1 MDTNLPHA
9 YSVII
14 YSTLRPPPNVDFVHG
29 YPGIP
34 PGAADRPQ
42 AAVKGAIEVRAG
54 PQGVKAKWVRVELR
68 KVETLPGG
76 GMQNTFYDFV
86 GPSPVTIW
94 TASDEYGVLRSQ
106 DFPFQIRIP
115 ESVPPSI
122 ALESRAGIKYELLA
136 SVCTKGKK
144 GFLRRR
150 KSNVVSTQTAIII
163 DKHELH
169 STWPVYCQPEVR
181 QITHEGVTLTVE
193 RNHTCYGPGDR
204 ISVMAT
210 LKSDSLHTILLR
222 GFELTL
228 KESTIFRA
236 GPYTSGKKNVPQV
249 RVAVV
254 AETRLPVNFSLYGGM
269 VQKAELTCAVSPNHT
284 TTTLNSARHID
295 ITYVLSVKALLG
307 TGQPLVMDL
316 PVILSNWQRNVS
328 HEAIRRIG
336 PAPGLSLLPT
346 TATSGVNNTSTAPS
360 QVNTRPAMTIER
372 PTTSSRGIPN
382 STMNTVNGTADM
394 SKADE
399 LGYNTN
405 GLKSTIT
412 TVTSMDDLNKQT
424 AAVGPTSSGA
434 GASAFTGNRLAAN
447 TSSQQTRKP
456 TANASSAPANKWLS
470 AEEEKKALYERAKAK
485 VEETQAGA
493 MAQNNPVSFF
503 LCDFGS
509 LADAIF
515 AASQPAT
522 TAPVSA
528 PSAAVKNPGWL
539 SAEEEKTRLF
549 HKAQEA
555 ARKAQG
561 LDAYSASPPPQD
573 NRSAVTPPAAGVPQY
588 LSAEEEKAALRRYEE
603 AKRAV
608 QRTQLGGT
616 DDVGSSSSSS
626 AYVPPPVASDLPPS
640 FEASVPVVDARTQ
653 LAEKERLRRE
663 YEARDAAVHRPSVDN
678 VPAYSE
684 DNSEP
689 QPLTGTIIQSAIAE
703 KEMLRRKFEM
713 QDAQAR
719 AAVGSASQPPRQ
731 ASPVQLKS
739 RPAPAPPSSTARILT
754 AAEEKAMLR
763 ARFEAE
769 DSAQSH
775 STPPITPPPH
785 INGYNHA
792 NSYTNGMHAGPST
805 PSALPTLIPPPA
817 PPPLAPKPPASYI
830 QETQEEDARV
840 SRYVNSGAPI
850 PDLDNYPIPGGS
862 ISRNTSARAASGLDM
877 HPFTPFSSGFD
888 GGMNSKNIGLTPSLP
903 QSNKRD

>member
-1 MDTNLPHA
+1 MSGQVKL
-9 YSVII
+9 
-14 YSTLRPPPNVDFVHG
+14 TLRPPPNVDFVHG

-76 GMQNTFYDFV
+76 GLQNTFYDFV
-86 GPSPVTIW
+86 GPSPVTLW

-150 KSNVVSTQTAIII
+150 KSIVVSTQAAIII

-169 STWPVYCQPEVR
+169 STWPVYCQPETR

-204 ISVMAT
+204 ISVMAA
-210 LKSDSLHTILLR
+210 LKSDSVHTILLR

-236 GPYTSGKKNVPQV
+236 GPYTSGKKSVPQV
-249 RVAVV
+249 RVASV

-269 VQKAELTCAVSPNHT
+269 VQKAELTCTVSPNHT
-284 TTTLNSARHID
+284 TTTLNTARHID

-316 PVILSNWQRNVS
+316 PVILSNWQRTVS

-336 PAPGLSLLPT
+336 PAPGLSLLPAT
-346 TATSGVNNTSTAPS
+346 TTGGVTSNPTGPVNVRPS
-360 QVNTRPAMTIER
+360 MTVER
-372 PTTSSRGIPN
+372 PTGSSRGNPP
-382 STMNTVNGTADM
+382 STNTTFNNTADTSSKPDEFGYTSGYGTKSGTANG
-394 SKADE
+394 SK
-399 LGYNTN
+399 
-405 GLKSTIT
+405 
-412 TVTSMDDLNKQT
+412 TVTSVASNDSIRPDS
-424 AAVGPTSSGA
+424 AGA
-434 GASAFTGNRLAAN
+434 GASVSAGNRFPTA
-447 TSSQQTRKP
+447 TSPPPQQTRKP
-456 TANASSAPANKWLS
+456 SATATTPAQNKWLS
-470 AEEEKKALYERAKAK
+470 AEEEKRVLYERAKERA
-485 VEETQAGA
+485 EATQAGVITP
-493 MAQNNPVSFF
+493 NNVAVTTP
-503 LCDFGS
+503 
-509 LADAIF
+509 
-515 AASQPAT
+515 PAT
-522 TAPVSA
+522 TPANKN
-528 PSAAVKNPGWL
+528 AAWL

-549 HKAQEA
+549 NQAQEA
-555 ARKAQG
+555 ARRAQG
-561 LDAYSASPPPQD
+561 LETYSSPSPPPQN
-573 NRSAVTPPAAGVPQY
+573 NRSTAAAIPQY
-588 LSAEEEKAALRRYEE
+588 PTAEEEKAALRRYED

-608 QRTQLGGT
+608 QRTQFGGT
-616 DDVGSSSSSS
+616 DDVGTSSSSS
-626 AYVPPPVASDLPPS
+626 YVPPPAANDLPPS

-663 YEARDAAVHRPSVDN
+663 YEARDAAAQLQAES
-678 VPAYSE
+678 VPAYSHE
-684 DNSEP
+684 PEP
-689 QPLTGTIIQSAIAE
+689 QPLTGTMIQSAIAE

-719 AAVGSASQPPRQ
+719 AAPSSPSPPPRQ
-731 ASPVQLKS
+731 ASPKA
-739 RPAPAPPSSTARILT
+739 RPVPTAPSSSGRILT

-769 DSAQSH
+769 DSAPASAPTV
-775 STPPITPPPH
+775 SPPQ
-785 INGYNHA
+785 INGYSHVNGL
-792 NSYTNGMHAGPST
+792 TNGAHAGPST
-805 PSALPTLIPPPA
+805 PSPSAPTFTSPPA
-817 PPPLAPKPPASYI
+817 PPPLAPKPPAAYI

-840 SRYVNSGAPI
+840 SRYVNSGVPL
-850 PDLDNYPIPGGS
+850 PDLDYNSTPGGS
-862 ISRNTSARAASGLDM
+862 LLRNAAANAASGLDIR
-877 HPFTPFSSGFD
+877 PFTPFSTGFE
-888 GGMNSKNIGLTPSLP
+888 GKSIGLPPPLP
-903 QSNKRD
+903 NSNSRD

>member
-1 MDTNLPHA
+1 MSGQVKL
-9 YSVII
+9 
-14 YSTLRPPPNVDFVHG
+14 TLRPPPNVDFVHG

-169 STWPVYCQPEVR
+169 STWPVYCQPETR

-236 GPYTSGKKNVPQV
+236 GPYTSGKKSVPQV

-284 TTTLNSARHID
+284 TTTLNTARHID

-346 TATSGVNNTSTAPS
+346 TATGGVNTANTTTS
-360 QVNTRPAMTIER
+360 QVNTRPPMTIER
-372 PTTSSRGIPN
+372 PTTSSRGPPASI
-382 STMNTVNGTADM
+382 SNTTSGTTDM
-394 SKADE
+394 SSRPDE

-405 GLKSTIT
+405 GPKSTMS
-412 TVTSMDDLNKQT
+412 TVTSFDDFNKPTT
-424 AAVGPTSSGA
+424 AVRPNSSGT
-434 GASAFTGNRLAAN
+434 GASASTGNQFVGN
-447 TSSQQTRKP
+447 TLNQQIRKP
-456 TANASSAPANKWLS
+456 TTPAPSAVTATNKWLS
-470 AEEEKKALYERAKAK
+470 AEEEKKTLYERAKAK

-493 MAQNNPVSFF
+493 MAQNNS
-503 LCDFGS
+503 S
-509 LADAIF
+509 
-515 AASQPAT
+515 AT
-522 TAPVSA
+522 TPPISA
-528 PSAAVKNPGWL
+528 PSAAAKNAGWL

-573 NRSAVTPPAAGVPQY
+573 NPPAVTSSAAGGPQY
-588 LSAEEEKAALRRYEE
+588 LSAEEEKAALRRYED

-626 AYVPPPVASDLPPS
+626 AYVPPPVTNDLPPS

-663 YEARDAAVHRPSVDN
+663 YEARDAAAVAQRPSVDN

-684 DNSEP
+684 DNSGS
-689 QPLTGTIIQSAIAE
+689 QPLTGTIIRSAIAE

-713 QDAQAR
+713 QDAQA
-719 AAVGSASQPPRQ
+719 AGSPSQPPRQ
-731 ASPVQLKS
+731 ASPVQSKS
-739 RPAPAPPSSTARILT
+739 RPAPAPPSSTVRVPT

-769 DSAQSH
+769 DSAPSH
-775 STPPITPPPH
+775 STPPITPPPQ
-785 INGYNHA
+785 INGYNYV
-792 NSYTNGMHAGPST
+792 NGYTNGTRAGPST
-805 PSALPTLIPPPA
+805 PSLPTFNPPPA

-840 SRYVNSGAPI
+840 SRYVNSAAPI
-850 PDLDNYPIPGGS
+850 PGLDSYSISNGS
-862 ISRNTSARAASGLDM
+862 LSRNTSANAANGLDM
-877 HPFTPFSSGFD
+877 HPFTPFSSGFE
-888 GGMNSKNIGLTPSLP
+888 GGLNPKHMGLTPPLP

>member
-1 MDTNLPHA
+1 MSSQVKL
-9 YSVII
+9 
-14 YSTLRPPPNVDFVHG
+14 TLRPPPNVDFVHG

-54 PQGVKAKWVRVELR
+54 SQGVKAKWVRVELR

-94 TASDEYGVLRSQ
+94 TASDEYGILRSQ

-136 SVCTKGKK
+136 SVCIKGKK

-169 STWPVYCQPEVR
+169 STWPVYCQPETR

-236 GPYTSGKKNVPQV
+236 GPYTSGKKSVPQV

-269 VQKAELTCAVSPNHT
+269 VQKAELTCSVSQNHT
-284 TTTLNSARHID
+284 TTTLNTARHID

-316 PVILSNWQRNVS
+316 PVVLSNWQRNVS

-336 PAPGLSLLPT
+336 PAPGLSLLP
-346 TATSGVNNTSTAPS
+346 GINNGDSAAS
-360 QVNTRPAMTIER
+360 QPARPTMTIER
-372 PTTSSRGIPN
+372 PTTSSRSIPQ
-382 STMNTVNGTADM
+382 STMNTVNGTSDIS
-394 SKADE
+394 SKVDE
-399 LGYNTN
+399 LGYHTGGSKPN
-405 GLKSTIT
+405 T
-412 TVTSMDDLNKQT
+412 TVSSMDDYNKPA
-424 AAVGPTSSGA
+424 AAVGSSSSGTS
-434 GASAFTGNRLAAN
+434 ASNANRSVAN
-447 TSSQQTRKP
+447 TPSQQTRKATTP
-456 TANASSAPANKWLS
+456 TPNKWLS

-485 VEETQAGA
+485 VEATQAGA
-493 MAQNNPVSFF
+493 MAQ
-503 LCDFGS
+503 
-509 LADAIF
+509 
-515 AASQPAT
+515 T
-522 TAPVSA
+522 TAPTTTPAVN
-528 PSAAVKNPGWL
+528 PTPVAAKNAGWL

-561 LDAYSASPPPQD
+561 LDAYSASPSPAD
-573 NRSAVTPPAAGVPQY
+573 NRPAVSSSTAGMPQY
-588 LSAEEEKAALRRYEE
+588 PSAEEEKAALRRYEE

-616 DDVGSSSSSS
+616 DDIGSSSSST
-626 AYVPPPVASDLPPS
+626 AFAPPPAANDLPPS
-640 FEASVPVVDARTQ
+640 FEASVPIVDARTQ

-663 YEARDAAVHRPSVDN
+663 YEARDAAAAAAQRPSVEN
-678 VPAYSE
+678 VPAYTE
-684 DNSEP
+684 DSQP
-689 QPLTGTIIQSAIAE
+689 QPMTGTIIQSAIAE

-719 AAVGSASQPPRQ
+719 AAASSASQPPRQ
-731 ASPVQLKS
+731 ASPVQLKG
-739 RPAPAPPSSTARILT
+739 RPTPALPSSTSGRVLT

-769 DSAQSH
+769 DSGRSH
-775 STPPITPPPH
+775 TTPPPMNPPPQ
-785 INGYNHA
+785 INGYNHI
-792 NSYTNGMHAGPST
+792 NGYTNGAPAGPST
-805 PSALPTLIPPPA
+805 PSPSRSNFTPPPA
-817 PPPLAPKPPASYI
+817 PPPLAPKPPAAYI

-840 SRYVNSGAPI
+840 SRYVNSGLPI
-850 PDLDNYPIPGGS
+850 PDIDSYPIPGGS
-862 ISRNTSARAASGLDM
+862 ISRKNSAGAASALDM
-877 HPFTPFSSGFD
+877 HPFTPFASGFE
-888 GGMNSKNIGLTPSLP
+888 GGMNSKLGVPSSLP
-903 QSNKRD
+903 HSN

>member
-1 MDTNLPHA
+1 MSGQVKL
-9 YSVII
+9 
-14 YSTLRPPPNVDFVHG
+14 TLRPPPNVDFVHG

-54 PQGVKAKWVRVELR
+54 AQGVKAKWVRVELR

-86 GPSPVTIW
+86 GPSPVNIW

-169 STWPVYCQPEVR
+169 STWPVYCQPETR

-269 VQKAELTCAVSPNHT
+269 VQKAELTCSVSPNHT
-284 TTTLNSARHID
+284 TTTLNTARHID

-316 PVILSNWQRNVS
+316 PVVLSNWQRNVS

-336 PAPGLSLLPT
+336 PAPGLSLLPGGINNADS
-346 TATSGVNNTSTAPS
+346 ATNQT
-360 QVNTRPAMTIER
+360 NTRPAMTIER
-372 PTTSSRGIPN
+372 PTTSSRSIPS
-382 STMNTVNGTADM
+382 STVNTVSGTTDLL
-394 SKADE
+394 SRPDE
-399 LGYNTN
+399 LGYNNSGSKATN
-405 GLKSTIT
+405 T
-412 TVTSMDDLNKQT
+412 TVTSMDDLNKPA
-424 AAVGPTSSGA
+424 AAVRPSSSGTGA
-434 GASAFTGNRLAAN
+434 GASTVNRPGAN
-447 TSSQQTRKP
+447 ILNQQTRKP
-456 TANASSAPANKWLS
+456 TVPSTSTPNKWLS

-485 VEETQAGA
+485 VEATQAGA
-493 MAQNNPVSFF
+493 IAQ
-503 LCDFGS
+503 
-509 LADAIF
+509 
-515 AASQPAT
+515 
-522 TAPVSA
+522 SA
-528 PSAAVKNPGWL
+528 PAAAPSISAPPAAVKSAGWL
-539 SAEEEKTRLF
+539 SAEEEKSRLF

-561 LDAYSASPPPQD
+561 LDAYSASPPPPD
-573 NRSAVTPPAAGVPQY
+573 ELPANTSSAAGVTQY
-588 LSAEEEKAALRRYEE
+588 PSAEEEKAALRRYEE

-616 DDVGSSSSSS
+616 DDIGSSSSST
-626 AYVPPPVASDLPPS
+626 AYIPPPAASDLPPS

-663 YEARDAAVHRPSVDN
+663 YEVRDAAGTAVQRPSVDT

-684 DNSEP
+684 DSQP
-689 QPLTGTIIQSAIAE
+689 QPLTGTVIQSAIAE

-713 QDAQAR
+713 QDAQAQ
-719 AAVGSASQPPRQ
+719 AAAGPASQPPRQ
-731 ASPVQLKS
+731 ASPVQLKG
-739 RPAPAPPSSTARILT
+739 RPAPAPPSFTGRILT

-769 DSAQSH
+769 DSSRSH
-775 STPPITPPPH
+775 TTPPP
-785 INGYNHA
+785 INSPPQVNGYSHVNGH
-792 NSYTNGMHAGPST
+792 TNGTHAHAGPST
-805 PSALPTLIPPPA
+805 PSPSISTFTPPPA
-817 PPPLAPKPPASYI
+817 PPPLAPRPPAAYI

-850 PDLDNYPIPGGS
+850 PDLNSYPIPGGS
-862 ISRNTSARAASGLDM
+862 LSRNTSAHAAGGLDM

-888 GGMNSKNIGLTPSLP
+888 GRVNSKNIGLKPSLP
-903 QSNKRD
+903 QSN